1 TAAPARLTAARRWAR
16 DTCCASRSGKR
27 YSPTAEVA
35 ATAPRPSACVVR
47 GRGDVGSCRG
57 FSVVGQRWAR
67 GRRLLPWHLGCRPGA
82 RGRGDVGSCRGTSA
96 VGLRGAGTP
105 LPGCSMRARL
115 ARAGVTWQTSRCSD
129 GAAAPT
135 LGLGRA
141 ELPGATERA
150 PAGGTPSDRREGA
163 G

>member
-1 TAAPARLTAARRWAR
+1 
-16 DTCCASRSGKR
+16 
-27 YSPTAEVA
+27 AEVA
-35 ATAPRPSACVVR
+35 ATAPRPSACVV
-47 GRGDVGSCRG
+47 
-57 FSVVGQRWAR
+57 
-67 GRRLLPWHLGCRPGA
+67 

-163 G
+163 GAPCADPAAALPGDRGHRVRRGPA

>member
-1 TAAPARLTAARRWAR
+1 
-16 DTCCASRSGKR
+16 
-27 YSPTAEVA
+27 
-35 ATAPRPSACVVR
+35 CV
-47 GRGDVGSCRG
+47 
-57 FSVVGQRWAR
+57 
-67 GRRLLPWHLGCRPGA
+67 A

-96 VGLRGAGTP
+96 VDQWRGDAVTSAPAVAPRPLTSGAGTP

-115 ARAGVTWQTSRCSD
+115 AWAGVTWQTSRCSD

-163 G
+163 GAPCADPAAALPGDRGHRVRRGPA